1 MVVIEDKN
9 GNPYLVNQEKIR
21 FAHIEKYQSVRDGKR
36 HLYLCVDIKF
46 IDQRANE
53 PGVSIEARNM
63 EDAKSIIEQLSGN
76 LVVINRN
83 NFDDGETPVM
93 KMKRENLD
101 LYPDK
106 YGDRS

>member
-9 GNPYLVNQEKIR
+9 GNPFLVNQEKIR
-21 FAHIEKYQSVRDGKR
+21 FAQIKNHRSFRDRKW
-36 HLYLCVDIKF
+36 HSYLCVEVKF
-46 IDQRANE
+46 VDQCIDDH
-53 PGVSIEARNM
+53 GMLIEARNM
-63 EDAKSIIEQLSGN
+63 DDAKSIIEQLSGN
-76 LVVINRN
+76 LVVINRK

-101 LYPDK
+101 LYPEK

>member
-21 FAHIEKYQSVRDGKR
+21 FAHIEKYQSVRDGER

-46 IDQRANE
+46 VDQRANE

-63 EDAKSIIEQLSGN
+63 DNAKSIIEQLSGN
-76 LVVINRN
+76 LFVITHDSGNTAESQS
-83 NFDDGETPVM
+83 GE
-93 KMKRENLD
+93 
-101 LYPDK
+101 
-106 YGDRS
+106 

>member
-46 IDQRANE
+46 VDQRANE
-53 PGVSIEARNM
+53 PAVSIEARNM
-63 EDAKSIIEQLSGN
+63 DDAKSIIEQLSGN
-76 LVVINRN
+76 LFVITHDSGNTAESQS
-83 NFDDGETPVM
+83 DE
-93 KMKRENLD
+93 
-101 LYPDK
+101 
-106 YGDRS
+106 